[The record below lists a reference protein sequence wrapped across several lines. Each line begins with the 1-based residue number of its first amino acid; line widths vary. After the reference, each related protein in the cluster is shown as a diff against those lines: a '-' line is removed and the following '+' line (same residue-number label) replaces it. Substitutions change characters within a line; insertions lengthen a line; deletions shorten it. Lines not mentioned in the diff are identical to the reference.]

1 MTPDDCGLGFPVGT
15 ACDNSMFFGYDQIN
29 FVNSNAIIRMQPV
42 TPLRHLLLIFM
53 VALSAQFAVAQEDV
67 VRYITD
73 DDIPPISDIEGYIPI
88 GPDSAIVADNT
99 GALFLLVSDRKVRVI
114 GQQSE
119 GPCAHTDVTSFAVA
133 GDTVFVLDR
142 RLGRITGY
150 EINSGTCLT
159 EVRNPE
165 LSEFRRLGRVGG
177 WFYLVATSYSATT
190 PEDESLL
197 YRMNASEKLESL
209 ALTKSSITANLMPA
223 PLLFRYS
230 LVYIKEAD
238 GILYLVLP
246 QTHRI
251 WKYNTRNGA
260 VSSFELE
267 HDSPNFRPVKDFSQA
282 SKVLSEIE
290 MERDLFLLADHIAV
304 FSTGAGDA
312 RLSLY
317 SYEGD
322 LIARGPVS
330 ETPMFSSGNK
340 LYALVSTE
348 SESQPY
354 EIRVVEPPPAR

>member
-1 MTPDDCGLGFPVGT
+1 M
-15 ACDNSMFFGYDQIN
+15 
-29 FVNSNAIIRMQPV
+29 IRMRPV
-42 TPLRHLLLIFM
+42 TPRRHLVLIFIA
-53 VALSAQFAVAQEDV
+53 VLFALDAAAQEDV

-73 DDIPPISDIEGYIPI
+73 DDSPPISDIEGYIPI

-114 GQQSE
+114 GQQAE
-119 GPCAHTDVTSFAVA
+119 GPCAHMDVTSFAVV

-150 EINSGTCLT
+150 AINSGTCLV
-159 EVRNPE
+159 EVANPE
-165 LSEFRRLGRVGG
+165 LTSFRRLGRVGG

-190 PEDESLL
+190 PEGESLL
-197 YRMNASEKLESL
+197 YRMNASGKLESL
-209 ALTKSSITANLMPA
+209 ALTRSSIEANLMPM
-223 PLLFRYS
+223 PLLFGRS
-230 LVYIKEAD
+230 LVYIKDAD
-238 GILYLVLP
+238 GILFLVLP

-260 VSSFELE
+260 VSFFELE
-267 HDSPNFRPVKDFSQA
+267 HDSPNFGPLKDFSQA
-282 SKVLSEIE
+282 RKALSEIE

-304 FSTGAGDA
+304 YSTETGEGA

-317 SYEGD
+317 SYDGD

-330 ETPMFSSGNK
+330 ETPMFSSGNN

>member
-1 MTPDDCGLGFPVGT
+1 MIRILPV
-15 ACDNSMFFGYDQIN
+15 I
-29 FVNSNAIIRMQPV
+29 
-42 TPLRHLLLIFM
+42 PLRHLLLIFI

-73 DDIPPISDIEGYIPI
+73 DDNPPISDIEGYFPI
-88 GPDSAIVADNT
+88 GSDSAIVADNT
-99 GALFLLVSDRKVRVI
+99 GALFLLVSDRKIRMI

-119 GPCAHTDVTSFAVA
+119 GPCAHTDVTSFVVA

-150 EINSGTCLT
+150 AINSGTCLM
-159 EVRNPE
+159 EIRNPE
-165 LSEFRRLGRVGG
+165 LSSFRRLGRVGG

-197 YRMNASEKLESL
+197 YRMNASSKLESL
-209 ALTKSSITANLMPA
+209 ALTKSSIAANLMPM
-223 PLLFRYS
+223 PLLFGRS
-230 LVYIKEAD
+230 LVYIREAE
-238 GILYLVLP
+238 GVLFLVLP

-260 VSSFELE
+260 VSFFELE
-267 HDSPNFRPVKDFSQA
+267 HDSPNFGPVKDLAQA
-282 SKVLSEIE
+282 SKVISEIE
-290 MERDLFLLADHIAV
+290 MERDLFLLTDHIAV

-330 ETPMFSSGNK
+330 ETPMFSSGTRWYPLIPK
-340 LYALVSTE
+340 RSRTRYA
-348 SESQPY
+348 
-354 EIRVVEPPPAR
+354 

>member
-1 MTPDDCGLGFPVGT
+1 M
-15 ACDNSMFFGYDQIN
+15 
-29 FVNSNAIIRMQPV
+29 IRMRLV
-42 TPLRHLLLIFM
+42 TPLHHLLLIFI
-53 VALSAQFAVAQEDV
+53 VALSTQVATAQETV

-73 DDIPPISDIEGYIPI
+73 DDSPPISDIEGYFPI

-99 GALFLLVSDRKVRVI
+99 GALFILVSDRKVRMI

-119 GPCAHTDVTSFAVA
+119 GPCAHTDVTSLAVA

-165 LSEFRRLGRVGG
+165 LSRFRRLGRVGG

-197 YRMNASEKLESL
+197 YRMSASSKLESL
-209 ALTKSSITANLMPA
+209 ALTKSSITANLMPM

-246 QTHRI
+246 QTHRL
-251 WKYNTRNGA
+251 WMYNTRNGA
-260 VSSFELE
+260 VSSTELE
-267 HDSPNFRPVKDFSQA
+267 HDSPNFGPIKDPSQA
-282 SKVLSEIE
+282 VKVLREIE
-290 MERDLFLLADHIAV
+290 MERDLFLLTDHIAV
-304 FSTGAGDA
+304 FSTGADGN

-330 ETPMFSSGNK
+330 GTPMFSSGNN

>member
-1 MTPDDCGLGFPVGT
+1 M
-15 ACDNSMFFGYDQIN
+15 
-29 FVNSNAIIRMQPV
+29 IRMRIV
-42 TPLRHLLLIFM
+42 TPIHHLLLIFM
-53 VALSAQFAVAQEDV
+53 VALSTQVAMAQETV

-73 DDIPPISDIEGYIPI
+73 DDSPPISDIEGYVPI

-99 GALFLLVSDRKVRVI
+99 GALFLLVSDRKVRMI

-165 LSEFRRLGRVGG
+165 LSRFRRLGRVGG

-209 ALTKSSITANLMPA
+209 ALTKSSITASLMPM

-230 LVYIKEAD
+230 LVYVKDAD
-238 GILYLVLP
+238 DILYLVLP

-251 WKYNTRNGA
+251 WKYNAHDGA
-260 VSSFELE
+260 VSFIELE
-267 HDSPNFRPVKDFSQA
+267 HDSPNFGPVKDFSQA

-290 MERDLFLLADHIAV
+290 MEMDLFLLTDHIAG
-304 FSTGAGDA
+304 FFD
-312 RLSLY
+312 R
-317 SYEGD
+317 
-322 LIARGPVS
+322 
-330 ETPMFSSGNK
+330 SGGGK
-340 LYALVSTE
+340 
-348 SESQPY
+348 
-354 EIRVVEPPPAR
+354 VEPVLVRGRSDSTWSGFRNSHVLQREQPVRAGIY

>member
-1 MTPDDCGLGFPVGT
+1 M
-15 ACDNSMFFGYDQIN
+15 
-29 FVNSNAIIRMQPV
+29 IRMRPV
-42 TPLRHLLLIFM
+42 TPFRYLLLIFM
-53 VALSAQFAVAQEDV
+53 VALFTLDAAAQGGA

-73 DDIPPISDIEGYIPI
+73 DDGPPISDIEGYIPV

-99 GALFLLVSDRKVRVI
+99 GALFLLVSDRKVRMI
-114 GQQSE
+114 GQQAE

-150 EINSGTCLT
+150 EIKSGTCLM
-159 EVRNPE
+159 EVSNPE
-165 LSEFRRLGRVGG
+165 LSSFRRLGRVGG

-197 YRMNASEKLESL
+197 FRMSASSKLESL
-209 ALTKSSITANLMPA
+209 ALTKSSIAANLMPM
-223 PLLFRYS
+223 PLLFGRS
-230 LVYIKEAD
+230 LVYIKDAD
-238 GILYLVLP
+238 GILFLVLP

-260 VSSFELE
+260 ASFIELE
-267 HDSPNFRPVKDFSQA
+267 HDSPDFGPVKDFSQA

-290 MERDLFLLADHIAV
+290 MERDLFLLTDHIAV
-304 FSTGAGDA
+304 FSTGADGS

>member
-1 MTPDDCGLGFPVGT
+1 MTAVDCRWGFPAGT
-15 ACDNSMFFGYDQIN
+15 TCYHSRLFGYDQTN
-29 FVNSNAIIRMQPV
+29 FGNSNTMIRMRSVPQ
-42 TPLRHLLLIFM
+42 LRYLLLIFI
-53 VALSAQFAVAQEDV
+53 VTLSAQVAAAQETV

-73 DDIPPISDIEGYIPI
+73 DDGPPISDIEGYIPI
-88 GPDSAIVADNT
+88 GPDSAVVADNA
-99 GALFLLVSDRKVRVI
+99 GALFLLVSDRKVRMI
-114 GQQSE
+114 GQQAE
-119 GPCAHTDVTSFAVA
+119 GPCAHTDVTSFTVA

-150 EINSGTCLT
+150 EINGGTCLM

-165 LSEFRRLGRVGG
+165 LSQFRRLGRVEE
-177 WFYLVATSYSATT
+177 WFYLVATDYSATT
-190 PEDESLL
+190 PEGESLL
-197 YRMNASEKLESL
+197 YRMSASSKLESL
-209 ALTKSSITANLMPA
+209 ALTKSSIAANLMPM

-230 LVYIKEAD
+230 LVYIKEVE
-238 GILYLVLP
+238 GVLFLVLP

-251 WKYNTRNGA
+251 WKYNTWNGA
-260 VSSFELE
+260 VSFFELE
-267 HDSPNFRPVKDFSQA
+267 HDSPNFGPIKDFSQA
-282 SKVLSEIE
+282 PKILSEIE

-304 FSTGAGDA
+304 FSTGADGS

-348 SESQPY
+348 SELQPY
-354 EIRVVEPPPAR
+354 EIRVVEVPPAR

>member
-1 MTPDDCGLGFPVGT
+1 MTAVDFGLGFPVST
-15 ACDNSMFFGYDQIN
+15 AYYYSTLFGYDQTN
-29 FVNSNAIIRMQPV
+29 FGNLNAMIRMQPV
-42 TPLRHLLLIFM
+42 IPFRYLLLIFM
-53 VALSAQFAVAQEDV
+53 VALSTQVAMAQETV
-67 VRYITD
+67 MRYITD
-73 DDIPPISDIEGYIPI
+73 DDGPPISDIEGYIPI
-88 GPDSAIVADNT
+88 GPDSAVVADNT
-99 GALFLLVSDRKVRVI
+99 GALFLLVSDRKVRII
-114 GQQSE
+114 GQQAE
-119 GPCAHTDVTSFAVA
+119 GPCAHTDVTSFTVA

-150 EINSGTCLT
+150 EISSGTCLM
-159 EVRNPE
+159 EVGDPE
-165 LSEFRRLGRVGG
+165 LSRFRRLGRVEG
-177 WFYLVATSYSATT
+177 WFYLVATDYAATT

-197 YRMNASEKLESL
+197 YRMSASNQLESL
-209 ALTKSSITANLMPA
+209 ALTKSSIPANLMPM

-251 WKYNTRNGA
+251 WKYNTQNGA
-260 VSSFELE
+260 VSFIELE
-267 HDSPNFRPVKDFSQA
+267 HDSPNFGPVKNISQA
-282 SKVLSEIE
+282 SKIISEIE

-304 FSTGAGDA
+304 LSTGAEGS

-322 LIARGPVS
+322 LMARGPVS
-330 ETPMFSSGNK
+330 ETPMFSIGNN

-354 EIRVVEPPPAR
+354 EIRVVESPPAQ

>member
-1 MTPDDCGLGFPVGT
+1 MTAFDCGQGFPVGN
-15 ACDNSMFFGYDQIN
+15 ACYHSELFGHGQTQFGNSDAM
-29 FVNSNAIIRMQPV
+29 IRMRIV
-42 TPLRHLLLIFM
+42 TPLRPLLLIFI
-53 VALSAQFAVAQEDV
+53 VALSAQVASAQEAV

-73 DDIPPISDIEGYIPI
+73 DDTPPISAIEGYIPL

-114 GQQSE
+114 GQQAA

-150 EINSGTCLT
+150 EINSGTCLM

-165 LSEFRRLGRVGG
+165 LSRFRRLGRLGG
-177 WFYLVATSYSATT
+177 WFYLVDTNYSAAT
-190 PEDESLL
+190 PEGESLL
-197 YRMNASEKLESL
+197 YRINASSMLESL
-209 ALTKSSITANLMPA
+209 ALTKSSIAANLMPM
-223 PLLFRYS
+223 PLVFGRS
-230 LVYIKEAD
+230 LVYIKDAD
-238 GILYLVLP
+238 GILFLVLP

-251 WKYNTRNGA
+251 WKYNTRNAA
-260 VSSFELE
+260 VSFIELE
-267 HDSPNFRPVKDFSQA
+267 HDSPDFGPVKDFSQA
-282 SKVLSEIE
+282 SEVLSEIE
-290 MERDLFLLADHIAV
+290 MELDLFLLADQIAV
-304 FSTGAGDA
+304 FSTGAEGV

-322 LIARGPVS
+322 LMARGPVS

>member
-1 MTPDDCGLGFPVGT
+1 M
-15 ACDNSMFFGYDQIN
+15 
-29 FVNSNAIIRMQPV
+29 IRMRPV
-42 TPLRHLLLIFM
+42 TPLRHLLLIFI
-53 VALSAQFAVAQEDV
+53 VVLFAQVAVAQEDV

-99 GALFLLVSDRKVRVI
+99 GALFLLVSDRRVRMI
-114 GQQSE
+114 GQQAA

-150 EINSGTCLT
+150 AINSGTCLM

-165 LSEFRRLGRVGG
+165 LSRFRRLGRVGG
-177 WFYLVATSYSATT
+177 WFYLVSTDYSATT
-190 PEDESLL
+190 PEGESLL
-197 YRMNASEKLESL
+197 YRMSASSKLKSL
-209 ALTKSSITANLMPA
+209 ALTKSSIAANLMPL
-223 PLLFRYS
+223 PLLFRHS
-230 LVYIKEAD
+230 LVYIKDTD
-238 GILYLVLP
+238 GILFLVLP

-260 VSSFELE
+260 VSFIELE
-267 HDSPNFRPVKDFSQA
+267 HDSPNFGPVKNSSQA
-282 SKVLSEIE
+282 AKVLSEIE

-304 FSTGAGDA
+304 LSTGAEGA
-312 RLSLY
+312 KLSLY

-330 ETPMFSSGNK
+330 ETPMFTSGNK

-354 EIRVVEPPPAR
+354 ELRVVEPPPAR

>member
-1 MTPDDCGLGFPVGT
+1 M
-15 ACDNSMFFGYDQIN
+15 
-29 FVNSNAIIRMQPV
+29 IRMRPV
-42 TPLRHLLLIFM
+42 TPFRYLLLIFV
-53 VALSAQFAVAQEDV
+53 VALFALDAAAQGDA

-73 DDIPPISDIEGYIPI
+73 DDGPPISDIEGYIPV
-88 GPDSAIVADNT
+88 GPVSAIVADNT
-99 GALFLLVSDRKVRVI
+99 GALFLLVSDRKVRMI
-114 GQQSE
+114 GQQAE

-150 EINSGTCLT
+150 EINSGTCLM
-159 EVRNPE
+159 EVSNPE
-165 LSEFRRLGRVGG
+165 LSSFRRLGRVGG

-197 YRMNASEKLESL
+197 YRMSASSKLESL
-209 ALTKSSITANLMPA
+209 ALTKSSIAANLMPM
-223 PLLFRYS
+223 PLLFGRS
-230 LVYIKEAD
+230 LVYIKEAE
-238 GILYLVLP
+238 GVLFLVLP

-251 WKYNTRNGA
+251 WKYNTRNGT
-260 VSSFELE
+260 VSFFELE
-267 HDSPNFRPVKDFSQA
+267 HDSPNFGPVNNTSQA
-282 SKVLSEIE
+282 MKVLSEIE
-290 MERDLFLLADHIAV
+290 MERDLFLLTDHIAV
-304 FSTGAGDA
+304 FSTGADGS